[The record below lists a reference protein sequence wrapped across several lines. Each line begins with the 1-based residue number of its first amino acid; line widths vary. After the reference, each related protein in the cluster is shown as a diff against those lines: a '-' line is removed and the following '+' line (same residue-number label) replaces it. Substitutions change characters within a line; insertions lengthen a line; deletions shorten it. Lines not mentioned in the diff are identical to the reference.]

1 MNRPKMFYNSNGYG
15 ANSVE
20 AALREIKPGDIWEY
34 NNGDFLILKN
44 HGSFS
49 TVLRIVDYNA
59 PGFIQVGE
67 CDSAPCADLRYTDP
81 RKVCYAN
88 HTYLGKLIATVSRVE
103 LNIAVAAVEQALSMD
118 LGPED
123 ILAEAEKFVQDQDRK
138 QEPVEGNTEGEDD
151 GLAIFQRVN
160 RENALDEAH
169 RKIHMLL
176 GQLDLLKDMYDR
188 LLGKI
193 ADRV

>member
-49 TVLRIVDYNA
+49 TGLRIVDYNA

-67 CDSAPCADLRYTDP
+67 CDSAPCADLWYTDP

-123 ILAEAEKFVQDQDRK
+123 ILAEADKFVQEQDRK

-160 RENALDEAH
+160 RENALAEAD

>member
-49 TVLRIVDYNA
+49 TGLRIVDYNA

-103 LNIAVAAVEQALSMD
+103 LNIAVVAVERALSMD
-118 LGPED
+118 FGPED
-123 ILAEAEKFVQDQDRK
+123 ILAEAEKFVQDQDQK
-138 QEPVEGNTEGEDD
+138 QEPAESDTEGEDD
-151 GLAIFQRVN
+151 GLAIFQQVN
-160 RENALDEAH
+160 RQYALAEAD

>member
-49 TVLRIVDYNA
+49 TGLRIVDYNA

-67 CDSAPCADLRYTDP
+67 CDSAPCANLRYTDP

-88 HTYLGKLIATVSRVE
+88 HTYLGKLITTVSRVE

-123 ILAEAEKFVQDQDRK
+123 ILAEADKFVQEQDRK
-138 QEPVEGNTEGEDD
+138 REPVDGDTEGEDE

-160 RENALDEAH
+160 RETALDEAD

>member
-49 TVLRIVDYNA
+49 TGLRIVDYNA

-67 CDSAPCADLRYTDP
+67 CDSAPCSNLRYTDP

-88 HTYLGKLIATVSRVE
+88 HTYMGKLIATVSRVE

-123 ILAEAEKFVQDQDRK
+123 ILAEADKFVQEQDRK
-138 QEPVEGNTEGEDD
+138 QEPVDGDAEGV
-151 GLAIFQRVN
+151 FQQVN
-160 RENALDEAH
+160 RQYALAEAD

>member
-49 TVLRIVDYNA
+49 TGLRIVDYNA

-67 CDSAPCADLRYTDP
+67 CDSAPCACLRYTDP

-123 ILAEAEKFVQDQDRK
+123 ILAEADKFVQEQDRK
-138 QEPVEGNTEGEDD
+138 QEPVEGDTEGEDD

-160 RENALDEAH
+160 RENALDEAD
-169 RKIHMLL
+169 RKLHVLL

>member
-1 MNRPKMFYNSNGYG
+1 M
-15 ANSVE
+15 E

-49 TVLRIVDYNA
+49 TGLRIVDYNA

-88 HTYLGKLIATVSRVE
+88 HTYLGKLIAKVSRVE

-123 ILAEAEKFVQDQDRK
+123 ILAEADKFVQDQDRN
-138 QEPVEGNTEGEDD
+138 QEPVEGDTKGEDD
-151 GLAIFQRVN
+151 GLAIFQEVN
-160 RENALDEAH
+160 RETALDKAD

>member
-15 ANSVE
+15 ANSLE

-49 TVLRIVDYNA
+49 TGLRIVDYNA

-67 CDSAPCADLRYTDP
+67 CDSAPCANLRYTDP

-123 ILAEAEKFVQDQDRK
+123 ILAEADKFVQEQDRK
-138 QEPVEGNTEGEDD
+138 QEPVESDTEGEDD
-151 GLAIFQRVN
+151 GLAIFQEVN
-160 RENALDEAH
+160 RETALAEAD

>member
-49 TVLRIVDYNA
+49 TGLRIVDYNA

-67 CDSAPCADLRYTDP
+67 CDSAPCANLRYTDP

-123 ILAEAEKFVQDQDRK
+123 ILAEAEKFVQDQDQK

-151 GLAIFQRVN
+151 GLAIFQQAN
-160 RENALDEAH
+160 SENALDEAD